1 MHIKSLRRLF
11 LDPNNVKLTARQK
24 IVPILKA
31 IDKEIPWQFIVL
43 ISFSIM
49 AAIITGI
56 NLPVVVQGHYGNII
70 LTVFISLVVGVVVF
84 FVTGL
89 TIFTIAERI
98 IPLINKIK
106 AHYEDEALKVKKEVL
121 NNAEED
127 MLK

>member
-1 MHIKSLRRLF
+1 M
-11 LDPNNVKLTARQK
+11 DPNNVKLTARQK